1 MPVSQ
6 RLLNE
11 RYERCLTCVDAEF
24 ADMPADSGGKEAA
37 DGLREAFEEIQTE
50 GTAQAGAGDSA
61 KVGTGQRSLARFN
74 LKEWRKTLARTADA
88 EARKTAGFDEDF
100 PPPYGENDDKLITK
114 SRAVAPKAV
123 EKKAVF
129 IKRGM
134 ESADVLS
141 GESLV
146 AAFETALGVTNTA
159 LSHKGAATGGK
170 ASAYGRAAEFYEDLD
185 IYIRNKYRDQ
195 PDKINAWNIAS
206 RLERPSAKKEGE
218 TEEEETAPDAPDS

>member
-1 MPVSQ
+1 MSVAQ

-11 RYERCLTCVDAEF
+11 RYERSLTCVDAEF
-24 ADMPADSGGKEAA
+24 ADMPVGSGGREAA
-37 DGLREAFEEIQTE
+37 DGLREAFEEIQEE
-50 GTAQAGAGDSA
+50 GTAQAGAGDTA
-61 KVGTGQRSLARFN
+61 KVGTGQRSLARLN
-74 LKEWRKTLARTADA
+74 LKEWRKALARSADA
-88 EARKTAGFDEDF
+88 EARRTAGFDADF
-100 PPPYGENDDKLITK
+100 PPPHGENDDELITK

-123 EKKAVF
+123 EKRAVF

-141 GESLV
+141 GEALV

-170 ASAYGRAAEFYEDLD
+170 ASAYKRAAEFFEDLD

-195 PDKINAWNIAS
+195 PDKIHAWHIAA
-206 RLERPSAKKEGE
+206 RLERPSANKGGNDDNGE
-218 TEEEETAPDAPDS
+218 NNPPT